1 MDNSVKTNK
10 SSLRRLVGGLA
21 SSTVIFSALTL
32 PSLAGSDKLTVSDP
46 QTKTSEAYAGVEVIQ
61 GGNLTG
67 TNLTIT
73 QSSNSIGLL
82 VTDGAATLNGSTI
95 TQSAD
100 KAWVGGVSV
109 IKGTATVT
117 GVKIDVTGTR
127 DASGLLTQGGGYIEA
142 RGIEVILSTP
152 SSVTADPSAAV
163 YGYLGGTISTS
174 DSTFTISGTRA
185 YGLLSSGNRGEVT
198 LISHNDTITTNGDRG
213 YGVFAYSEPGG
224 KGEVNIT
231 DADITTKGDDAFGL
245 TAQGAASVINASGLS
260 IATEGD
266 RGHGAYA
273 YRGAHISLSDSEI
286 TTIGDKAYGLQAN
299 GTESVI
305 NAKDV
310 TIHTDADW
318 TYGAY
323 AANSGKINLDGGL
336 IETKG
341 ARAFGLLSETGAT
354 ISSSA
359 TIITHGEKAHG
370 VQAGANGSTA
380 DGSDGS
386 RITLNS
392 GSSVSTEGTE
402 AYGLHAIDGGAI
414 EGTVNVSTKG
424 VKGFGAFAESYST
437 VELAGGAISTEGVSS
452 HGLLANNDRAKP
464 VVKSAA
470 LIPVEA
476 VGGKISATNTTVITS
491 GDNAAGASAEN
502 GGAITLVGGSIATS
516 GQNAS
521 ALQIVNSGTIDVTGT
536 TLASAN
542 AATVNVVLD
551 TVGANA
557 KVTLGNGTVATQN
570 NGTLLR
576 VNRSQAGD
584 DGVVQFTLG
593 AGSTSQGDI
602 LDEGAKTT
610 GGTDVTLEEGASW
623 TGLLSG
629 VRHFSGFQGGS
640 VVFENAANIV
650 GDLNGKGTSYSFSD
664 LGGTI
669 GGDVNLTSGSS
680 TTGGTIDNR
689 IVVEQNVSVDQ
700 TSVLGGNW
708 DIKKNLNNDGILSP
722 GNSIGRV
729 TVGED
734 LNLSS
739 SSVYQVELDQNGD
752 ADLVTVVGTA
762 NLDGVVVVS
771 TLNGFQINSPYTI
784 LTAGERN
791 GEFQS
796 AEFANSS
803 AFLDARLAY
812 SPTDVTLSVERNAT
826 SFGSVAQTRN
836 QTAVAE
842 ALDLLPLSNAVANS
856 IILSSA
862 EDARNAFTQ
871 LSGDTHASIKTGLID
886 TANLTTD
893 TINNRLRAAFEGVA
907 AKDAPVLSFSQSP
920 KGSAPQPFD
929 AVSPASSDYSV
940 WASGFGSWVDRDGNT
955 NMGGLKTSTG
965 GFLSGVDVGVAS
977 GWRLGV
983 VGGYSQTDLD
993 AKGRFASATSDNW
1006 HLGIYGGNQWGPI
1019 GLRAGL
1025 VHTWN
1030 NIDSSRSVAYPGF
1043 SDSLDADYDARTLQ
1057 AFGEL
1062 GYRIDAAS
1070 ASFEPFANLSHVRL
1084 RTDGFNENGGAAALS
1099 VDSETTNTTFTTVGL
1114 RASAPLTL
1122 GTTTA
1127 NLKGTLG
1134 WRHAYG
1140 DITPESTQFLAGS
1153 NAFTVEGVT
1162 IAKDAAL
1169 VEAGFDLAITESAT
1183 FGVSYIG
1190 QFGDGT
1196 TQNGFNASLNVKF

>member
-1 MDNSVKTNK
+1 ME
-10 SSLRRLVGGLA
+10 
-21 SSTVIFSALTL
+21 L
-32 PSLAGSDKLTVSDP
+32 PDGKDVN
-46 QTKTSEAYAGVEVIQ
+46 YQ
-61 GGNLTG
+61 GGGSGVSAITIKDGDGKLTG
-67 TNLTIT
+67 TNADI
-73 QSSNSIGLL
+73 SSNGIGPAGHSLAAGIRAGVGSAVKL
-82 VTDGAATLNGSTI
+82 TGGSVSATGSQYTRGILGSGSGTIITTSGTDISTI
-95 TQSAD
+95 GNDSHAVHAFEGATA
-100 KAWVGGVSV
+100 AITGGTVST
-109 IKGTATVT
+109 IGSDSFGLYSQKG
-117 GVKIDVTGTR
+117 
-127 DASGLLTQGGGYIEA
+127 
-142 RGIEVILSTP
+142 
-152 SSVTADPSAAV
+152 SSVTAQNV
-163 YGYLGGTISTS
+163 TVETGGTNGFGAFTYGSNSFLELIGGSITTKGTKGHGVVAGLDSSIKLTDTVINTSGSSAWGIVADQTNTSVVATNVNISTKGGNAYGVNANGKETDTVS
-174 DSTFTISGTRA
+174 VTLEGGKIETNGARA
-185 YGLLSSGNRGEVT
+185 YGLLS
-198 LISHNDTITTNGDRG
+198 
-213 YGVFAYSEPGG
+213 
-224 KGEVNIT
+224 
-231 DADITTKGDDAFGL
+231 AD
-245 TAQGAASVINASGLS
+245 S
-260 IATEGD
+260 
-266 RGHGAYA
+266 
-273 YRGAHISLSDSEI
+273 
-286 TTIGDKAYGLQAN
+286 
-299 GTESVI
+299 
-305 NAKDV
+305 
-310 TIHTDADW
+310 
-318 TYGAY
+318 
-323 AANSGKINLDGGL
+323 
-336 IETKG
+336 
-341 ARAFGLLSETGAT
+341 AT

-359 TIITHGEKAHG
+359 TILTHGASAHG

-392 GSSVSTEGTE
+392 GSSVSTEGND
-402 AYGLHAIDGGAI
+402 AFGLHAIDGGAI

-424 VKGFGAFAESYST
+424 VNGFGAFAESYST
-437 VELAGGAISTEGVSS
+437 IELAGGSISTEGVSS
-452 HGLLANNDRAKP
+452 HGLLANNDRKTDKKNPDPNA
-464 VVKSAA
+464 
-470 LIPVEA
+470 E
-476 VGGKISATNTTVITS
+476 GGILSATNTAIITS
-491 GDNAAGASAEN
+491 GDNAAGALAKD

-551 TVGANA
+551 TAGANA
-557 KVTLGNGTVATQN
+557 EVTLGNGTVATQN

-602 LDEGAKTT
+602 LDDDTET

-640 VVFENAANIV
+640 VVFDDVANISGNLHGV
-650 GDLNGKGTSYSFSD
+650 GTSYSFSD

-680 TTGGTIDNR
+680 TIGGTIDNR

-708 DIKKNLNNDGILSP
+708 DIKKNLNNSGILSP

-734 LNLSS
+734 LKLSS

-771 TLNGFQINSPYTI
+771 PLNGFQINSPYTI

-812 SPTDVTLSVERNAT
+812 RSTDVTLSVERNAT

-862 EDARNAFTQ
+862 DSAQEAFTQ

-929 AVSPASSDYSV
+929 AVSPVSSEYSV
-940 WASGFGSWVDRDGNT
+940 WASGFGSWIDRDGNANT
-955 NMGGLKTSTG
+955 GGLKTSTG

-1153 NAFTVEGVT
+1153 NAFTVEGVA

>member
-1 MDNSVKTNK
+1 MSVISRDLTRALGSTAIILVL
-10 SSLRRLVGGLA
+10 SSSVALSADGVNIGVDTYAHRYNGRATEYLDGGRYLAQSSGPTKRAWGILVYDVSTLNVSGV
-21 SSTVIFSALTL
+21 TVITEGPRAHGIQVGQSGGDTATGNDTSVINLSDVKVIIGPDGKSGNGSYGLHAVDGGTINGSVNITTDGTNNFGAFAESWSKINLSNSNIATGGEKAFGLIANNDLGTV
-32 PSLAGSDKLTVSDP
+32 AGSITAENVKIT
-46 QTKTSEAYAGVEVIQ
+46 T
-61 GGNLTG
+61 GGN
-67 TNLTIT
+67 N
-73 QSSNSIGLL
+73 
-82 VTDGAATLNGSTI
+82 
-95 TQSAD
+95 
-100 KAWVGGVSV
+100 
-109 IKGTATVT
+109 
-117 GVKIDVTGTR
+117 
-127 DASGLLTQGGGYIEA
+127 ASG
-142 RGIEVILSTP
+142 
-152 SSVTADPSAAV
+152 V
-163 YGYLGGTISTS
+163 YVDNGGTISLTGSTIVTGGKSAHGVEARSSGAITMNGGSITTS
-174 DSTFTISGTRA
+174 GQGARGVQADAATVVLNDVTISTENAARFAEGVQSQNGANVTLNNGSITTLGERA
-185 YGLLSSGNRGEVT
+185 YGLLASNGGTIISSA
-198 LISHNDTITTNGDRG
+198 DITTNG
-213 YGVFAYSEPGG
+213 
-224 KGEVNIT
+224 
-231 DADITTKGDDAFGL
+231 
-245 TAQGAASVINASGLS
+245 NA
-260 IATEGD
+260 
-266 RGHGAYA
+266 
-273 YRGAHISLSDSEI
+273 
-286 TTIGDKAYGLQAN
+286 
-299 GTESVI
+299 
-305 NAKDV
+305 
-310 TIHTDADW
+310 
-318 TYGAY
+318 
-323 AANSGKINLDGGL
+323 
-336 IETKG
+336 
-341 ARAFGLLSETGAT
+341 
-354 ISSSA
+354 
-359 TIITHGEKAHG
+359 AHG
-370 VQAGANGSTA
+370 VQAGASGKVSSNGASAGSIKLTGGTITINA
-380 DGSDGS
+380 LDGQGW
-386 RITLNS
+386 
-392 GSSVSTEGTE
+392 GT
-402 AYGLHAIDGGAI
+402 GLHAIDTSAIEAQNISIISKSYGAI
-414 EGTVNVSTKG
+414 
-424 VKGFGAFAESYST
+424 AESGSKIT
-437 VELAGGAISTEGVSS
+437 ISDSSVTTSGAGSS
-452 HGLLANNDRAKP
+452 ALIANNDHLKNDG
-464 VVKSAA
+464 K
-470 LIPVEA
+470 IDA
-476 VGGKISATNTTVITS
+476 VGGFLSATNTTVITS
-491 GDNAAGASAEN
+491 GDNAAGVSAEY
-502 GGAITLVGGSIATS
+502 GGAITLNGGSITTS
-516 GQNAS
+516 GENAS

-551 TVGANA
+551 TAGANA
-557 KVTLGNGTVATQN
+557 NVTLGDGTVAIQN
-570 NGTLLR
+570 NGTLLQ
-576 VNRSQAGD
+576 VNRSGNGG

-602 LDEGAKTT
+602 LDDDTKT

-623 TGLLSG
+623 SGLLSG

-640 VVFENAANIV
+640 VVFDGVANIA

-689 IVVEQNVSVDQ
+689 IVVAGSVIIDT
-700 TSVLGGNW
+700 TSLLGGNW
-708 DIKKNLNNDGILSP
+708 LIGGDLNSGGMLSP

-729 TVGED
+729 TVGQD

-739 SSVYQVELDQNGD
+739 SSVYQVEIDQNGD

-762 NLDGVVVVS
+762 NLDGVVAVS
-771 TLNGFQINSPYTI
+771 PLNGFQINSPYTI

-862 EDARNAFTQ
+862 DNAREAFTQ

-929 AVSPASSDYSV
+929 AVSPVSSEYSV
-940 WASGFGSWVDRDGNT
+940 WASGFGSWIDRDGNA
-955 NMGGLKTSTG
+955 NAGGLKTSTG

-1062 GYRIDAAS
+1062 GYRIDTAS

-1099 VDSETTNTTFTTVGL
+1099 VDSETTNTTFTTLGL

-1153 NAFTVEGVT
+1153 NAFTVEGVA

-1183 FGVSYIG
+1183 FGVSYVG